1 MVYVAIEKECEIL
14 NFPGAVS
21 WQLFTPDTSP
31 IPGFYAM
38 VNEFSNEEYLT
49 PGIHADHE
57 GFYVVEGFGTIRI
70 GEVEYQIEAGTTMI
84 VPAGT
89 KHAIKRIGKDTL
101 KIFLYHFPLS

>member
-1 MVYVAIEKECEIL
+1 MRYVAIEKECEIL

-21 WQLFTPDTSP
+21 WQLITSDTSP
-31 IPGFYAM
+31 IPGFCAM

-57 GFYVVEGFGTIRI
+57 GFYVVKGYGSILI
-70 GEVEYQIEAGTTMI
+70 GEMEFQIKAGTAMI

-89 KHAIKRIGKDTL
+89 KHAIKRIGKETL